1 MDTWMDVFFPIPL
14 TVLVARS
21 KKLNNILM
29 LMEIL
34 VLQVVELQ
42 PITAKALNGVE
53 NSFDL
58 NVNAGKRL
66 MNVNTNWNRTDNN
79 NIGNEWSYDIRI
91 NDEIAPREME
101 ISVGDTISFSARIEE
116 DDTKPDVGS
125 ESSSHTV
132 TQEDIMN
139 GFSTSLNVVV
149 TENGGRNRGKSAN
162 FVVTYNFAP
171 K

>member
-1 MDTWMDVFFPIPL
+1 M
-14 TVLVARS
+14 
-21 KKLNNILM
+21 
-29 LMEIL
+29 
-34 VLQVVELQ
+34 ELQ